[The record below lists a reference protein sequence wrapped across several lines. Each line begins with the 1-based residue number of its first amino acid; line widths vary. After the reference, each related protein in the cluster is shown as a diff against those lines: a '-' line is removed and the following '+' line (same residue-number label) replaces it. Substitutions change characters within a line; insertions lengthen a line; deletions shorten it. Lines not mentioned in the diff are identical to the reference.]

1 MGNTIGQAN
10 AVSDKV
16 LDLRE
21 CVVAGKN
28 LKGLTLSGALLV
40 GADLCASLKFCPV
53 EFQDKRAPEVT
64 AAPDPDGSHRRF
76 CGRDDAV
83 AMGSS
88 CAMLLDCLAPSQHVV
103 VRFCRAAWLP
113 Q

>member
-1 MGNTIGQAN
+1 MLQRADPNRCERAFVGNTIGQAN

-40 GADLCASLKFCPV
+40 GADLCAPSLSC
-53 EFQDKRAPEVT
+53 T
-64 AAPDPDGSHRRF
+64 AT
-76 CGRDDAV
+76 
-83 AMGSS
+83 
-88 CAMLLDCLAPSQHVV
+88 
-103 VRFCRAAWLP
+103 
-113 Q
+113 